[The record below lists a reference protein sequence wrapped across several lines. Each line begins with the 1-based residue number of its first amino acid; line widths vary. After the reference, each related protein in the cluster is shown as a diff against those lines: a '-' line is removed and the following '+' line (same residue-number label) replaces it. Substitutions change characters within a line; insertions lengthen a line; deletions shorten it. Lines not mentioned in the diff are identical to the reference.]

1 VRTAA
6 SLAVLVACF
15 VLLAVVA
22 VGAHDQEPG
31 AFDGVATSV
40 LHGLATPR
48 LDGVMEVITALGS
61 TPIVATLVVVTLALL
76 WWRRH
81 RREALFLAVAM
92 AGSLALNETLKL
104 LVHRP
109 RPQLDWAALQSG
121 YSFPSGHAMNSLVFY
136 SVVAI
141 IIWATRGRRA
151 GGAALGAAA
160 GLALLIGTSRVYL
173 GFHYLTDV
181 VGGFLAGSAWV
192 LALAV
197 VFGGGAWLRERPSHD
212 GSTLL

>member
-22 VGAHDQEPG
+22 VGAHDRGPG
-31 AFDGVATSV
+31 VLDSVATSV

-48 LDGVMEVITALGS
+48 LDGVMDVITALGS
-61 TPIVATLVVVTLALL
+61 TPVVATLVVVTFALL

-81 RREALFLAVAM
+81 RREALFLAVAII
-92 AGSLALNETLKL
+92 GSLLIDESLKL

-109 RPQLDWAALQSG
+109 RPQLEWAALQSG

-151 GGAALGAAA
+151 GRVALGAAA
-160 GLALLIGTSRVYL
+160 VLALLIGTSRIYL
-173 GFHYLTDV
+173 GYHYLTDV
-181 VGGFLAGSAWV
+181 VGGFLAGSAWL
-192 LALAV
+192 LALVV
-197 VFGGGAWLRERPSHD
+197 VFGGRAWLGERSGDD
-212 GSTLL
+212 GSVPV